1 VALTAT
7 IYNFDIQLS
16 DVDRHVYETLA
27 LRVAQHPSE
36 TTEYLATR
44 VVAYCLEFTEGIAFG
59 KGLAEPDEP
68 AITVRD
74 LTGTLRAWIEVGSP
88 DAERLHKAS
97 KASPRVA
104 VYSVKDAAQLVR
116 QLAGTRI
123 HRAESIE
130 IYGIARTL
138 IDGFVTRL
146 ERRTAFELAVTDRH
160 LYLTID
166 GETLDGTVERHALAF
181 PGS

>member
-1 VALTAT
+1 VAPLVALTAT

-16 DVDRHVYETLA
+16 DVDRNVYETLS

-36 TTEYLATR
+36 SEEYLATR
-44 VVAYCLEFTEGIAFG
+44 VVAYCLEYTEGIAFG

-68 AITVRD
+68 AISIRD
-74 LTGTLRAWIEVGSP
+74 LTGALRAWIEVGSP

-104 VYSVKDAAQLVR
+104 VYCIKDSAQLVR

-130 IYGIARTL
+130 IYGIARGL
-138 IDGFVTRL
+138 IDGLVARL
-146 ERRTAFELAVTDRH
+146 QRRTAFELAVTDRH
-160 LYLTID
+160 LYLTIGD
-166 GETLDGTVERHALAF
+166 ETLDGTLERQAPL
-181 PGS
+181 